1 MDCLMKKISML
12 MMAALA
18 VTTLS
23 CNKEL
28 TDTTDETPGFSGAPA
43 LTARFSEEDTKTAFV
58 GGTFMWKKNDN
69 MVVRSDNAN
78 GYTTYKYT
86 GDDTADEVTFVP
98 NTDDNIVYGQNSFAL
113 YPAKTSGSGASA
125 YPKEEDGS
133 LKPVLKDTYT
143 WFEGDVEAPMLARV
157 EAGEPLEFKHLGGCL
172 KVTYKN
178 VPPKATKIVVMA
190 PVVDADLLAAGKVSY
205 KICSTM
211 NRTYNW
217 TTEGGGFDPV
227 EVPYVKAYDHS
238 GTYKIAINIASAT
251 AAQRTSDDGITA
263 YIPLPVGPVVSGG
276 QNVYPQLK
284 VWLAFNDN
292 TEVPGSLRTAS
303 NVQIERAHI
312 KPMPA
317 IVMPK
322 YSVEVVAGSDGSN
335 ATTDGTGTAAK
346 FNQVRGLC
354 WRDNTNLL
362 LTESNGS
369 KVLRQFNKSTKAV
382 TSAVTLGGNAP
393 WQGCMKDGLFYFIDK
408 GNAQIRT
415 WNPST
420 NAVATV
426 TKSVGNSPMCV
437 RFHGDDAYVTSRD
450 DSKIYKFA
458 GGATGTKSVFF
469 DFSTLE
475 HGDDTNRP
483 IALVFDGDGNAIVTV
498 GSSKGTSATAFMIYV
513 IGQDGSVVTTIGK
526 AVKAANWGATYDG
539 APANATFSSNMNGIV
554 LGPDGAL
561 YMVDSYAIR
570 RITKGASGWSDATV
584 TTILGGGNSYLTSVG
599 ATCQI
604 TQTPQDLIFDP
615 ENSKVFYF
623 FDWRYTLRKVT
634 IE

>member
-1 MDCLMKKISML
+1 MT
-12 MMAALA
+12 A
-18 VTTLS
+18 VAVSTLS

-190 PVVDADLLAAGKVSY
+190 PVVDAGLIAEGKVSY
-205 KICSTM
+205 KICQTM

-292 TEVPGSLRTAS
+292 TEVPGSLRTAN

-322 YSVEVVAGSDGSN
+322 YTVETIITGLARTPHNLTRLSDDQFVVTAEQYHVYFLDVVNNTATQSAVNASSKYPPYPYGVCCIGNNLWIANKTGATGNCIYKYDMTTRLYSIATTGINQAMQIQEHDGNVYVLGRGDGSN
-335 ATTDGTGTAAK
+335 AGKIHVFTGNVPGAVDAEVFADFSGIASSGYAWPLSFAFDTDGSMVVAVSASAGTPSECFKLYRVASKGATPVAIFGSGTK
-346 FNQVRGLC
+346 ASNYAGLVDGSSSSATFSANMLQMQFDGEGNLYIGDTFAVRKLVRGATGLE
-354 WRDNTNLL
+354 DGTIMT
-362 LTESNGS
+362 LTESGS
-369 KVLRQFNKSTKAV
+369 VTNTDGLAMDSTCSHIYLSNKSTK
-382 TSAVTLGGNAP
+382 S
-393 WQGCMKDGLFYFIDK
+393 I
-408 GNAQIRT
+408 
-415 WNPST
+415 S
-420 NAVATV
+420 
-426 TKSVGNSPMCV
+426 
-437 RFHGDDAYVTSRD
+437 
-450 DSKIYKFA
+450 
-458 GGATGTKSVFF
+458 
-469 DFSTLE
+469 
-475 HGDDTNRP
+475 
-483 IALVFDGDGNAIVTV
+483 
-498 GSSKGTSATAFMIYV
+498 
-513 IGQDGSVVTTIGK
+513 
-526 AVKAANWGATYDG
+526 
-539 APANATFSSNMNGIV
+539 
-554 LGPDGAL
+554 
-561 YMVDSYAIR
+561 
-570 RITKGASGWSDATV
+570 
-584 TTILGGGNSYLTSVG
+584 
-599 ATCQI
+599 
-604 TQTPQDLIFDP
+604 
-615 ENSKVFYF
+615 
-623 FDWRYTLRKVT
+623 KVT

>member
-1 MDCLMKKISML
+1 MKKISML

-322 YSVEVVAGSDGSN
+322 YTVETIITGLARTPHNLTRLSDDQFVVTAEQYHVYFLDVVKNTATQSATNSSSKYPQYPYSVCCIGNNLWIANKTGATGNCIYKYDMTTQLYSIVTTGINQAMQIQEHDGNVYVLGRGDGSN
-335 ATTDGTGTAAK
+335 AGKIHVFTGNVPGAVDAEVFADFSGIASSGYAWPLSFAFDTDGSMVVAVSASAGTPSECFKLYRVASKGATPVAI
-346 FNQVRGLC
+346 F
-354 WRDNTNLL
+354 
-362 LTESNGS
+362 GS
-369 KVLRQFNKSTKAV
+369 GTKASNYAGLV
-382 TSAVTLGGNAP
+382 
-393 WQGCMKDGLFYFIDK
+393 DGL
-408 GNAQIRT
+408 
-415 WNPST
+415 
-420 NAVATV
+420 
-426 TKSVGNSPMCV
+426 
-437 RFHGDDAYVTSRD
+437 
-450 DSKIYKFA
+450 
-458 GGATGTKSVFF
+458 
-469 DFSTLE
+469 
-475 HGDDTNRP
+475 
-483 IALVFDGDGNAIVTV
+483 
-498 GSSKGTSATAFMIYV
+498 SSS
-513 IGQDGSVVTTIGK
+513 
-526 AVKAANWGATYDG
+526 
-539 APANATFSSNMNGIV
+539 ATFSSNM
-554 LGPDGAL
+554 LQMQFDGEGNL
-561 YMVDSYAIR
+561 YIGDTFAVR
-570 RITKGASGWSDATV
+570 KLVR
-584 TTILGGGNSYLTSVG
+584 G
-599 ATCQI
+599 ATGLEDGTI
-604 TQTPQDLIFDP
+604 M
-615 ENSKVFYF
+615 
-623 FDWRYTLRKVT
+623 TLTESGSVTNTDGLAMDSTCSHIYLSNKSTKSISKVT

>member
-1 MDCLMKKISML
+1 

-322 YSVEVVAGSDGSN
+322 YTVETIITGLARTPHNLTRLSDDKFVVTAENYHVYFLDVVKNTATQSATNSSSKYPQYPYSVCCIGNNLWIANKTGATGNCIYKYDMTTQLYSIVTTGINQAMQIQEHDGNVYVLGRGDGSN
-335 ATTDGTGTAAK
+335 AGKIHVFTGNVPGAVDAEVFADFSGIASSGHAWPLSFAFDTDGSMVVAVSASAGTPSECFKLYRVASKGATPVAI
-346 FNQVRGLC
+346 F
-354 WRDNTNLL
+354 
-362 LTESNGS
+362 GS
-369 KVLRQFNKSTKAV
+369 GTKASNYAGLV
-382 TSAVTLGGNAP
+382 
-393 WQGCMKDGLFYFIDK
+393 DGL
-408 GNAQIRT
+408 
-415 WNPST
+415 
-420 NAVATV
+420 
-426 TKSVGNSPMCV
+426 
-437 RFHGDDAYVTSRD
+437 
-450 DSKIYKFA
+450 
-458 GGATGTKSVFF
+458 
-469 DFSTLE
+469 
-475 HGDDTNRP
+475 
-483 IALVFDGDGNAIVTV
+483 
-498 GSSKGTSATAFMIYV
+498 SSS
-513 IGQDGSVVTTIGK
+513 
-526 AVKAANWGATYDG
+526 
-539 APANATFSSNMNGIV
+539 ATFSSNM
-554 LGPDGAL
+554 LQMQFDGEGNL
-561 YMVDSYAIR
+561 YIGDTFAVR
-570 RITKGASGWSDATV
+570 KLVR
-584 TTILGGGNSYLTSVG
+584 G
-599 ATCQI
+599 ATGLEDGTI
-604 TQTPQDLIFDP
+604 M
-615 ENSKVFYF
+615 
-623 FDWRYTLRKVT
+623 TLTESGSVTNTDGLAMDSTCSHIYLSNKSTKSISKVT

>member
-1 MDCLMKKISML
+1 MKKISML

-98 NTDDNIVYGQNSFAL
+98 KTDDNIVYGQNSFAL

-322 YSVEVVAGSDGSN
+322 YTVETIITGLARTPHNLTRLSDDQFVVTAENYHVYFLDVVKNTATQSATNSSSKYPQYPYSVCCIGNNLWIANKTGATGNCIYKYDMTTQLYSIVTTGINQAMQIQEHDGNVYVLGRGDGSN
-335 ATTDGTGTAAK
+335 AGKIHVFTGNVPGAVDAEVFADFSGIASSGYAWPLSFAFDTDGSMVVAVSASAGTPSECFKLYRVASKGATPVAI
-346 FNQVRGLC
+346 F
-354 WRDNTNLL
+354 
-362 LTESNGS
+362 GS
-369 KVLRQFNKSTKAV
+369 GTKASNYAGLV
-382 TSAVTLGGNAP
+382 
-393 WQGCMKDGLFYFIDK
+393 DGL
-408 GNAQIRT
+408 
-415 WNPST
+415 
-420 NAVATV
+420 
-426 TKSVGNSPMCV
+426 
-437 RFHGDDAYVTSRD
+437 
-450 DSKIYKFA
+450 
-458 GGATGTKSVFF
+458 
-469 DFSTLE
+469 
-475 HGDDTNRP
+475 
-483 IALVFDGDGNAIVTV
+483 
-498 GSSKGTSATAFMIYV
+498 SSS
-513 IGQDGSVVTTIGK
+513 
-526 AVKAANWGATYDG
+526 
-539 APANATFSSNMNGIV
+539 ATFSSNM
-554 LGPDGAL
+554 LQMQFDGEGNL
-561 YMVDSYAIR
+561 YIGDTFAVR
-570 RITKGASGWSDATV
+570 KLVR
-584 TTILGGGNSYLTSVG
+584 G
-599 ATCQI
+599 ATGLEDGTI
-604 TQTPQDLIFDP
+604 M
-615 ENSKVFYF
+615 
-623 FDWRYTLRKVT
+623 TLTESGSVTNTDGLAMDSTCSHIYLSNKSTKSISKVT

>member
-1 MDCLMKKISML
+1 MKKISML

-322 YSVEVVAGSDGSN
+322 YTVETIITGLARTPHNLTRLSDDQFVVTAEQYHVYFLDVVKNTATQSATNSSSKYPQYPYSVCCIGNNLWIANKTGATGNCIYKYDMTTQLYSIVTTGINQAMQIQEHDGNVYVLGRGDGSN
-335 ATTDGTGTAAK
+335 AGKIHVFTGNVPGAVDAEVFADFSGIASSGHAWPLSFAFDTDGSMVVAVSASAGTPSECFKLYRVASKGATPVAI
-346 FNQVRGLC
+346 F
-354 WRDNTNLL
+354 
-362 LTESNGS
+362 GS
-369 KVLRQFNKSTKAV
+369 GTKASNYAGLV
-382 TSAVTLGGNAP
+382 
-393 WQGCMKDGLFYFIDK
+393 DGL
-408 GNAQIRT
+408 
-415 WNPST
+415 
-420 NAVATV
+420 
-426 TKSVGNSPMCV
+426 
-437 RFHGDDAYVTSRD
+437 
-450 DSKIYKFA
+450 
-458 GGATGTKSVFF
+458 
-469 DFSTLE
+469 
-475 HGDDTNRP
+475 
-483 IALVFDGDGNAIVTV
+483 
-498 GSSKGTSATAFMIYV
+498 SSS
-513 IGQDGSVVTTIGK
+513 
-526 AVKAANWGATYDG
+526 
-539 APANATFSSNMNGIV
+539 ATFSSNM
-554 LGPDGAL
+554 LQMQFDGEGNL
-561 YMVDSYAIR
+561 YIGDTFAVR
-570 RITKGASGWSDATV
+570 KLVR
-584 TTILGGGNSYLTSVG
+584 G
-599 ATCQI
+599 ATGLEDGTI
-604 TQTPQDLIFDP
+604 M
-615 ENSKVFYF
+615 
-623 FDWRYTLRKVT
+623 TLTESGSVTNTDGLAMDSTCSHIYLSNKSTKSISKVT

>member
-322 YSVEVVAGSDGSN
+322 YTVETIITGLARTPHNLTRLSDDQFVVTAEQYHVYFLDVVKNTATQSATNSSSKYPQYPYSVCCIGNNLWIANKTGTSGNCIYKYDMTTQLYSIVTTGINQAMQIQEHDGNVYVLGRGDGSN
-335 ATTDGTGTAAK
+335 AGKIHVFTGNVPGAVDAEVFADFSGIASSGYAWPLSFAFDTDGSMVVAVSASAGTPSECFKLYRVASKGATPVAI
-346 FNQVRGLC
+346 F
-354 WRDNTNLL
+354 
-362 LTESNGS
+362 GS
-369 KVLRQFNKSTKAV
+369 GTKASNYAGLV
-382 TSAVTLGGNAP
+382 
-393 WQGCMKDGLFYFIDK
+393 DGL
-408 GNAQIRT
+408 
-415 WNPST
+415 
-420 NAVATV
+420 
-426 TKSVGNSPMCV
+426 
-437 RFHGDDAYVTSRD
+437 
-450 DSKIYKFA
+450 
-458 GGATGTKSVFF
+458 
-469 DFSTLE
+469 
-475 HGDDTNRP
+475 
-483 IALVFDGDGNAIVTV
+483 
-498 GSSKGTSATAFMIYV
+498 SSS
-513 IGQDGSVVTTIGK
+513 
-526 AVKAANWGATYDG
+526 
-539 APANATFSSNMNGIV
+539 ATFSSNM
-554 LGPDGAL
+554 LQMQFDGEGNL
-561 YMVDSYAIR
+561 YIGDTFAVR
-570 RITKGASGWSDATV
+570 KLVR
-584 TTILGGGNSYLTSVG
+584 G
-599 ATCQI
+599 ATGLEDGTI
-604 TQTPQDLIFDP
+604 M
-615 ENSKVFYF
+615 
-623 FDWRYTLRKVT
+623 TLTESGSVTNTDGLAMDSTCSHIYLSNKSTKSISKVT

>member
-1 MDCLMKKISML
+1 
-12 MMAALA
+12 MAALA

-292 TEVPGSLRTAS
+292 TEVPGSLRTAN

-322 YSVEVVAGSDGSN
+322 YTVETIITGLARTPHNLTRLSDDQFVVTAEQYHVYFLDVVNNTATQSAVNASSKYPPYPYGVCCIGNNLWIANKTGATGNCIYKYDMTTQLYSIATTGINQAMQIQEHDGNVYVLGRGDGSN
-335 ATTDGTGTAAK
+335 AGKIHVFTGNVPGAVDAEVFADFSGIASSGYVWPLSFAFDTDGSMVVAVSASAGTPSECFKLYRVASKGATPVAIFGSGTK
-346 FNQVRGLC
+346 ASNYAGLVDGSSSSATFSANMLQMQFDGKGNLYIGDTFAVRKLVRGATGLE
-354 WRDNTNLL
+354 DGTIMT
-362 LTESNGS
+362 LTESGS
-369 KVLRQFNKSTKAV
+369 VTNTDGLAMDSTCSHIYLSNKSTK
-382 TSAVTLGGNAP
+382 S
-393 WQGCMKDGLFYFIDK
+393 I
-408 GNAQIRT
+408 
-415 WNPST
+415 S
-420 NAVATV
+420 
-426 TKSVGNSPMCV
+426 
-437 RFHGDDAYVTSRD
+437 
-450 DSKIYKFA
+450 
-458 GGATGTKSVFF
+458 
-469 DFSTLE
+469 
-475 HGDDTNRP
+475 
-483 IALVFDGDGNAIVTV
+483 
-498 GSSKGTSATAFMIYV
+498 
-513 IGQDGSVVTTIGK
+513 
-526 AVKAANWGATYDG
+526 
-539 APANATFSSNMNGIV
+539 
-554 LGPDGAL
+554 
-561 YMVDSYAIR
+561 
-570 RITKGASGWSDATV
+570 
-584 TTILGGGNSYLTSVG
+584 
-599 ATCQI
+599 
-604 TQTPQDLIFDP
+604 
-615 ENSKVFYF
+615 
-623 FDWRYTLRKVT
+623 KVT

>member
-113 YPAKTSGSGASA
+113 YPAKTSGSGTSA

-157 EAGEPLEFKHLGGCL
+157 EAGEPLEFKQLCGML

-190 PVVDADLLAAGKVSY
+190 PVVDAGLIAEGKVSY
-205 KICSTM
+205 KICQTM

-292 TEVPGSLRTAS
+292 TEVPGSLRTAN

-322 YSVEVVAGSDGSN
+322 YTVETIITGLARTPHNLTRLSDDQFVVTAEQYHVYFLDVVNNTATQSAVNASSKYPPYPYGVCCIGNNLWIANKTGATGNCIYKYDMTTQLYSIATTGINQAMQIQEHDGNVYVLGRGDGSN
-335 ATTDGTGTAAK
+335 AGKIHVFTGNVPGAVDAEVFADFSGIASSGYVWPLSFAFDTDGSMVVAVSASAGTPSECFKLYRVASKGATPVAIFGSGTK
-346 FNQVRGLC
+346 ASNYAGLVDGSSSSATFSANMLQMQFDGKGNLYIGDTFAVRKLVRGATGLE
-354 WRDNTNLL
+354 DGTIMT
-362 LTESNGS
+362 LTESGS
-369 KVLRQFNKSTKAV
+369 VTNTDGLAMDSTCSHIYLSNKSTK
-382 TSAVTLGGNAP
+382 S
-393 WQGCMKDGLFYFIDK
+393 I
-408 GNAQIRT
+408 
-415 WNPST
+415 S
-420 NAVATV
+420 
-426 TKSVGNSPMCV
+426 
-437 RFHGDDAYVTSRD
+437 
-450 DSKIYKFA
+450 
-458 GGATGTKSVFF
+458 
-469 DFSTLE
+469 
-475 HGDDTNRP
+475 
-483 IALVFDGDGNAIVTV
+483 
-498 GSSKGTSATAFMIYV
+498 
-513 IGQDGSVVTTIGK
+513 
-526 AVKAANWGATYDG
+526 
-539 APANATFSSNMNGIV
+539 
-554 LGPDGAL
+554 
-561 YMVDSYAIR
+561 
-570 RITKGASGWSDATV
+570 
-584 TTILGGGNSYLTSVG
+584 
-599 ATCQI
+599 
-604 TQTPQDLIFDP
+604 
-615 ENSKVFYF
+615 
-623 FDWRYTLRKVT
+623 KVT

>member
-322 YSVEVVAGSDGSN
+322 YTVETIITGLARTPHNLTRLSDEQFVVTAEQYHVYFLDVVKNTATQSATNSSSKYPQYPYSVCCIGNNLWIANKTGTSGNCIYKYDMTTQLYSIVTTGINQAMQIQEHDGNVYVLGRGDGSN
-335 ATTDGTGTAAK
+335 AGKIHVFTGNVPGAVDAEVFADFSGIASSGHAWPLSFAFDTDGSMVVAVSASAGTPSECFKLYRVASKGATPVAI
-346 FNQVRGLC
+346 F
-354 WRDNTNLL
+354 
-362 LTESNGS
+362 GS
-369 KVLRQFNKSTKAV
+369 GTKASNYAGLV
-382 TSAVTLGGNAP
+382 
-393 WQGCMKDGLFYFIDK
+393 DGL
-408 GNAQIRT
+408 
-415 WNPST
+415 
-420 NAVATV
+420 
-426 TKSVGNSPMCV
+426 
-437 RFHGDDAYVTSRD
+437 
-450 DSKIYKFA
+450 
-458 GGATGTKSVFF
+458 
-469 DFSTLE
+469 
-475 HGDDTNRP
+475 
-483 IALVFDGDGNAIVTV
+483 
-498 GSSKGTSATAFMIYV
+498 SSS
-513 IGQDGSVVTTIGK
+513 
-526 AVKAANWGATYDG
+526 
-539 APANATFSSNMNGIV
+539 ATFSSNM
-554 LGPDGAL
+554 LQMQFDGEGNL
-561 YMVDSYAIR
+561 YIGDTFAVR
-570 RITKGASGWSDATV
+570 KLVR
-584 TTILGGGNSYLTSVG
+584 G
-599 ATCQI
+599 ATGLEDGTI
-604 TQTPQDLIFDP
+604 M
-615 ENSKVFYF
+615 
-623 FDWRYTLRKVT
+623 TLTESGSVTNTDGLAMDSTCSHIYLSNKSTKSISKVT

>member
-1 MDCLMKKISML
+1 MDYLMKKISML

-238 GTYKIAINIASAT
+238 GTYKISINIASAT

-322 YSVEVVAGSDGSN
+322 YTVETIITGLARTPHNLTRLSDDKFMVTAENYHVYFLDVVKNTATQSATNSSSKYPQYPYSVCCIGNNLWIANKTGATGNCIYKYDMTTQLYSIVTTGINQAMQIQEHDGNVYVLGRGDGSN
-335 ATTDGTGTAAK
+335 AGKIHVFTGNVPGAVDAEVFADFSGIASSGHAWPLSFAFDTDGSMVVAVSASAGTPSECFKLYRVASKGATPVAI
-346 FNQVRGLC
+346 F
-354 WRDNTNLL
+354 
-362 LTESNGS
+362 GS
-369 KVLRQFNKSTKAV
+369 GTKASNYAGLV
-382 TSAVTLGGNAP
+382 
-393 WQGCMKDGLFYFIDK
+393 DGL
-408 GNAQIRT
+408 
-415 WNPST
+415 
-420 NAVATV
+420 
-426 TKSVGNSPMCV
+426 
-437 RFHGDDAYVTSRD
+437 
-450 DSKIYKFA
+450 
-458 GGATGTKSVFF
+458 
-469 DFSTLE
+469 
-475 HGDDTNRP
+475 
-483 IALVFDGDGNAIVTV
+483 
-498 GSSKGTSATAFMIYV
+498 SSS
-513 IGQDGSVVTTIGK
+513 
-526 AVKAANWGATYDG
+526 
-539 APANATFSSNMNGIV
+539 ATFSSNM
-554 LGPDGAL
+554 LQMQFDGEGNL
-561 YMVDSYAIR
+561 YIGDTFAVR
-570 RITKGASGWSDATV
+570 KLVR
-584 TTILGGGNSYLTSVG
+584 G
-599 ATCQI
+599 ATGLEDGTI
-604 TQTPQDLIFDP
+604 M
-615 ENSKVFYF
+615 
-623 FDWRYTLRKVT
+623 TLTESGSVTNTDGLAMDSTCSHIYLSNKSTKSISKVT

>member
-322 YSVEVVAGSDGSN
+322 YTVETIITGLARTPHNLTRLSDDKFVVTAENYHVYFLDVVKNTATQSATNSSSKYPQYPYSVCCIGNNLWIANKTGTSGNCIYKYDMTTQLYSIVTTGINQAMQIQEHDGNVYVLGRGDGSN
-335 ATTDGTGTAAK
+335 AGKIHVFTGNVPGAVDAEVFADFSGIASSGHAWPLSFAFDTDGSMVVAVSASAGTPSECFKLYRVASKGATPVAI
-346 FNQVRGLC
+346 F
-354 WRDNTNLL
+354 
-362 LTESNGS
+362 GS
-369 KVLRQFNKSTKAV
+369 GTKASNYAGLV
-382 TSAVTLGGNAP
+382 
-393 WQGCMKDGLFYFIDK
+393 DGL
-408 GNAQIRT
+408 
-415 WNPST
+415 
-420 NAVATV
+420 
-426 TKSVGNSPMCV
+426 
-437 RFHGDDAYVTSRD
+437 
-450 DSKIYKFA
+450 
-458 GGATGTKSVFF
+458 
-469 DFSTLE
+469 
-475 HGDDTNRP
+475 
-483 IALVFDGDGNAIVTV
+483 
-498 GSSKGTSATAFMIYV
+498 SSS
-513 IGQDGSVVTTIGK
+513 
-526 AVKAANWGATYDG
+526 
-539 APANATFSSNMNGIV
+539 ATFSSNM
-554 LGPDGAL
+554 LQMQFDGEGNL
-561 YMVDSYAIR
+561 YIGDTFAVR
-570 RITKGASGWSDATV
+570 KLVR
-584 TTILGGGNSYLTSVG
+584 G
-599 ATCQI
+599 ATGLEDGTI
-604 TQTPQDLIFDP
+604 M
-615 ENSKVFYF
+615 
-623 FDWRYTLRKVT
+623 TLTESGSVTNTDGLAMDSTCSHIYLSNKSTKSISKVT

>member
-1 MDCLMKKISML
+1 ML

-113 YPAKTSGSGASA
+113 YPAKTSGSGTSA

-190 PVVDADLLAAGKVSY
+190 PVVDAGLIADGKVSY
-205 KICSTM
+205 KICQTM

-292 TEVPGSLRTAS
+292 TEVPGSLRTAN

-322 YSVEVVAGSDGSN
+322 YTVETIITGLARTPHNLTRLSDDQFVVTAEQYHVYFLDVVNNTATQSAVNASSKYPPYPYGVCCIGNNLWIANKTGATGNCIYKYDMTTQLYSIATTGINQAMQIQEHDGNVYVLGRGDGSN
-335 ATTDGTGTAAK
+335 AGKIHVFTGNVPGAVDAEVFADFSGIASSGYVWPLSFAFDTDGSMVVAVSASAGTPSECFKLYRVASKGATPVAIFGSGTK
-346 FNQVRGLC
+346 ASNYAGLVDGSSSSATFSANMLQMQFDGKGNLYIGDTFAVRKLVRGATGLE
-354 WRDNTNLL
+354 DGTIMT
-362 LTESNGS
+362 LTESGS
-369 KVLRQFNKSTKAV
+369 VTNTDGLAMDSTCSHIYLSNKSTK
-382 TSAVTLGGNAP
+382 S
-393 WQGCMKDGLFYFIDK
+393 I
-408 GNAQIRT
+408 
-415 WNPST
+415 S
-420 NAVATV
+420 
-426 TKSVGNSPMCV
+426 
-437 RFHGDDAYVTSRD
+437 
-450 DSKIYKFA
+450 
-458 GGATGTKSVFF
+458 
-469 DFSTLE
+469 
-475 HGDDTNRP
+475 
-483 IALVFDGDGNAIVTV
+483 
-498 GSSKGTSATAFMIYV
+498 
-513 IGQDGSVVTTIGK
+513 
-526 AVKAANWGATYDG
+526 
-539 APANATFSSNMNGIV
+539 
-554 LGPDGAL
+554 
-561 YMVDSYAIR
+561 
-570 RITKGASGWSDATV
+570 
-584 TTILGGGNSYLTSVG
+584 
-599 ATCQI
+599 
-604 TQTPQDLIFDP
+604 
-615 ENSKVFYF
+615 
-623 FDWRYTLRKVT
+623 KVT

>member
-322 YSVEVVAGSDGSN
+322 YTVETIITGLARTPHNITRLSDDQFVVTAEQYHVYFLDVVNNTATQSATNSSSKYPQYPYSVCCIGNNLWIANKTGATGNCIYKYDMTTQLYSIATTGINQAMQIQEHDGNVYVLGRGDGSN
-335 ATTDGTGTAAK
+335 AGKIHVFTGNVPGAVNAEVFADFSGIASSGQAWPLSFAFDTDGSMVVAVSASAGTPSECFKLYRVASKGATPVAI
-346 FNQVRGLC
+346 F
-354 WRDNTNLL
+354 
-362 LTESNGS
+362 GS
-369 KVLRQFNKSTKAV
+369 GTKASNYAGLV
-382 TSAVTLGGNAP
+382 
-393 WQGCMKDGLFYFIDK
+393 DGL
-408 GNAQIRT
+408 
-415 WNPST
+415 
-420 NAVATV
+420 
-426 TKSVGNSPMCV
+426 
-437 RFHGDDAYVTSRD
+437 
-450 DSKIYKFA
+450 
-458 GGATGTKSVFF
+458 
-469 DFSTLE
+469 
-475 HGDDTNRP
+475 
-483 IALVFDGDGNAIVTV
+483 
-498 GSSKGTSATAFMIYV
+498 SSS
-513 IGQDGSVVTTIGK
+513 
-526 AVKAANWGATYDG
+526 
-539 APANATFSSNMNGIV
+539 ATFSSNM
-554 LGPDGAL
+554 LQMQFDGEGNL
-561 YMVDSYAIR
+561 YIGDTFAVR
-570 RITKGASGWSDATV
+570 KLVR
-584 TTILGGGNSYLTSVG
+584 G
-599 ATCQI
+599 ATGLEDGTI
-604 TQTPQDLIFDP
+604 M
-615 ENSKVFYF
+615 
-623 FDWRYTLRKVT
+623 TLTESGFVTNTDGLAMDSTCSHIYLSNKSTKSISKVT

>member
-322 YSVEVVAGSDGSN
+322 YTVETIITGLARTPHNLTRLSDDKFVVTAEQYHVYFLDVVKNTATQSATNSSSKYPQYPYSVCCIGNNLWIANKTGTSGNCIYKYDMTTQLYSIVTTGINQAMQIQEHDGNVYVLGRGDGSN
-335 ATTDGTGTAAK
+335 AGKIHVFTGNVPGAVDAEVFADFSGIASSGHAWPLSFAFDTDGSMVVAVSASAGTPSECFKLYRVASKGATPVAI
-346 FNQVRGLC
+346 F
-354 WRDNTNLL
+354 
-362 LTESNGS
+362 GS
-369 KVLRQFNKSTKAV
+369 GTKASNYAGLV
-382 TSAVTLGGNAP
+382 
-393 WQGCMKDGLFYFIDK
+393 DGL
-408 GNAQIRT
+408 
-415 WNPST
+415 
-420 NAVATV
+420 
-426 TKSVGNSPMCV
+426 
-437 RFHGDDAYVTSRD
+437 
-450 DSKIYKFA
+450 
-458 GGATGTKSVFF
+458 
-469 DFSTLE
+469 
-475 HGDDTNRP
+475 
-483 IALVFDGDGNAIVTV
+483 
-498 GSSKGTSATAFMIYV
+498 SSS
-513 IGQDGSVVTTIGK
+513 
-526 AVKAANWGATYDG
+526 
-539 APANATFSSNMNGIV
+539 ATFSSNM
-554 LGPDGAL
+554 LQMQFDGEGNL
-561 YMVDSYAIR
+561 YIGDTFAVR
-570 RITKGASGWSDATV
+570 KLVR
-584 TTILGGGNSYLTSVG
+584 G
-599 ATCQI
+599 ATGLEDGTI
-604 TQTPQDLIFDP
+604 M
-615 ENSKVFYF
+615 
-623 FDWRYTLRKVT
+623 TLTESGSVTNTDGLAMDSTCSHIYLSNKSTKSISKVT

>member
-238 GTYKIAINIASAT
+238 GTYKISINIASAT

-322 YSVEVVAGSDGSN
+322 YTVETIITGLARTPHNLTRLSDDKFVVTAENYHVYFLDVVKNTATQSATNSSSKYPQYPYSVCCIGNNLWIANKTGATGNCIYKYDMTTQLYSIVTTGINQAMQIQEHDGNVYVLGRGDGSN
-335 ATTDGTGTAAK
+335 AGKIHVFTGNVPGAVDAEVFADFSGIASSGHAWPLSFAFDTDGSMVVAVSASAGTPSECFKLYRVASKGATPVAI
-346 FNQVRGLC
+346 F
-354 WRDNTNLL
+354 
-362 LTESNGS
+362 GS
-369 KVLRQFNKSTKAV
+369 GTKASNYAGLV
-382 TSAVTLGGNAP
+382 
-393 WQGCMKDGLFYFIDK
+393 DGL
-408 GNAQIRT
+408 
-415 WNPST
+415 
-420 NAVATV
+420 
-426 TKSVGNSPMCV
+426 
-437 RFHGDDAYVTSRD
+437 
-450 DSKIYKFA
+450 
-458 GGATGTKSVFF
+458 
-469 DFSTLE
+469 
-475 HGDDTNRP
+475 
-483 IALVFDGDGNAIVTV
+483 
-498 GSSKGTSATAFMIYV
+498 SSS
-513 IGQDGSVVTTIGK
+513 
-526 AVKAANWGATYDG
+526 
-539 APANATFSSNMNGIV
+539 ATFSSNM
-554 LGPDGAL
+554 LQMQFDGEGNL
-561 YMVDSYAIR
+561 YIGDTFAVR
-570 RITKGASGWSDATV
+570 KLVR
-584 TTILGGGNSYLTSVG
+584 G
-599 ATCQI
+599 ATGLEDGTI
-604 TQTPQDLIFDP
+604 M
-615 ENSKVFYF
+615 
-623 FDWRYTLRKVT
+623 TLTESGSVTNTDGLAMDSTCSHIYLSNKSTKSISKVT

>member
-1 MDCLMKKISML
+1 MDYLMKKISML

-98 NTDDNIVYGQNSFAL
+98 NTDDNDDNIVYGQNSFAL

-125 YPKEEDGS
+125 YPKEEEGS

-322 YSVEVVAGSDGSN
+322 YTVETIITGLARTPHNLTRLSDDQFVVTAEQYHVYFLDVVKNTATQSATNSSSKYPQYPYSVCCIGNNLWIANKTGTSGNCIYKYDMTTQLYSIVTTGINQAMQIQEHDGNVYVLGRGDGSN
-335 ATTDGTGTAAK
+335 AGKIHVFTGNVPGAVDAEVFADFSGIASSGYAWPLSFAFDTDGSMVVAVSASAGTPSECFKLYRVASKGATPVAI
-346 FNQVRGLC
+346 F
-354 WRDNTNLL
+354 
-362 LTESNGS
+362 GS
-369 KVLRQFNKSTKAV
+369 GTKASNYAGLV
-382 TSAVTLGGNAP
+382 
-393 WQGCMKDGLFYFIDK
+393 DGL
-408 GNAQIRT
+408 
-415 WNPST
+415 
-420 NAVATV
+420 
-426 TKSVGNSPMCV
+426 
-437 RFHGDDAYVTSRD
+437 
-450 DSKIYKFA
+450 
-458 GGATGTKSVFF
+458 
-469 DFSTLE
+469 
-475 HGDDTNRP
+475 
-483 IALVFDGDGNAIVTV
+483 
-498 GSSKGTSATAFMIYV
+498 SSS
-513 IGQDGSVVTTIGK
+513 
-526 AVKAANWGATYDG
+526 
-539 APANATFSSNMNGIV
+539 ATFSSNM
-554 LGPDGAL
+554 LQMQFDGEGNL
-561 YMVDSYAIR
+561 YIGDTFAVR
-570 RITKGASGWSDATV
+570 KLVR
-584 TTILGGGNSYLTSVG
+584 G
-599 ATCQI
+599 ATGLEDGTI
-604 TQTPQDLIFDP
+604 M
-615 ENSKVFYF
+615 
-623 FDWRYTLRKVT
+623 TLTESGSVTNTDGLAMDSTCSHIYLSNKSTKSISKVT

>member
-292 TEVPGSLRTAS
+292 TEVPGSLRTAN

-322 YSVEVVAGSDGSN
+322 YTVETIITGLARTPHNLTRLSDDQFVVTAEQYHVYFLDVVKNTATQSAVNASSKYPPYPYGVCCIGNNLWIANKTGATGNCIYKYDMTTQLYSIVTTGINQAMQIQEHNGNVYVLGRGDGSN
-335 ATTDGTGTAAK
+335 AGKIHVFTGNVPGAVDAEVFADFSGIASSGYAWPLSFAFDTDGSMVVAVSASAGTPSECFKLYRVASKGATPVAI
-346 FNQVRGLC
+346 F
-354 WRDNTNLL
+354 
-362 LTESNGS
+362 GS
-369 KVLRQFNKSTKAV
+369 GTKASNYAGLV
-382 TSAVTLGGNAP
+382 
-393 WQGCMKDGLFYFIDK
+393 DGL
-408 GNAQIRT
+408 
-415 WNPST
+415 
-420 NAVATV
+420 
-426 TKSVGNSPMCV
+426 
-437 RFHGDDAYVTSRD
+437 
-450 DSKIYKFA
+450 
-458 GGATGTKSVFF
+458 
-469 DFSTLE
+469 
-475 HGDDTNRP
+475 
-483 IALVFDGDGNAIVTV
+483 
-498 GSSKGTSATAFMIYV
+498 SSS
-513 IGQDGSVVTTIGK
+513 
-526 AVKAANWGATYDG
+526 
-539 APANATFSSNMNGIV
+539 ATFSSNM
-554 LGPDGAL
+554 LQMQFDGEGNL
-561 YMVDSYAIR
+561 YIGDTFAVR
-570 RITKGASGWSDATV
+570 KLVR
-584 TTILGGGNSYLTSVG
+584 G
-599 ATCQI
+599 ATGLEDGTI
-604 TQTPQDLIFDP
+604 M
-615 ENSKVFYF
+615 
-623 FDWRYTLRKVT
+623 TLTESGSVTNTDGLAMDSTCSHIYLSNKSTKSISKVT

>member
-1 MDCLMKKISML
+1 ML

-125 YPKEEDGS
+125 YPKEEGGS

-322 YSVEVVAGSDGSN
+322 YTVETIITGLGRTPHNLTRLSDDQFVVTAEQYHVYFLDVVKNTATQSAVNASSKYPPYPYGVCCIGNNLWIANKTGATGNCIYKYDMTTQLYSIVTTGINQAMQIQEHNGNVYVLGRGDGSN
-335 ATTDGTGTAAK
+335 AGKIHVFTGNVPGAVDAEVFADFSGIASSGYAWPLSFAFDTDGSMVVAVSASAGTPSECFKLYRVASKGATPVAI
-346 FNQVRGLC
+346 F
-354 WRDNTNLL
+354 
-362 LTESNGS
+362 GS
-369 KVLRQFNKSTKAV
+369 GTKASNYAGLV
-382 TSAVTLGGNAP
+382 
-393 WQGCMKDGLFYFIDK
+393 DGL
-408 GNAQIRT
+408 
-415 WNPST
+415 
-420 NAVATV
+420 
-426 TKSVGNSPMCV
+426 
-437 RFHGDDAYVTSRD
+437 
-450 DSKIYKFA
+450 
-458 GGATGTKSVFF
+458 
-469 DFSTLE
+469 
-475 HGDDTNRP
+475 
-483 IALVFDGDGNAIVTV
+483 
-498 GSSKGTSATAFMIYV
+498 SSS
-513 IGQDGSVVTTIGK
+513 
-526 AVKAANWGATYDG
+526 
-539 APANATFSSNMNGIV
+539 ATFSSNM
-554 LGPDGAL
+554 LQMQFDGEGNL
-561 YMVDSYAIR
+561 YIGDTFAVR
-570 RITKGASGWSDATV
+570 KLVR
-584 TTILGGGNSYLTSVG
+584 G
-599 ATCQI
+599 ATGLEDGTI
-604 TQTPQDLIFDP
+604 M
-615 ENSKVFYF
+615 
-623 FDWRYTLRKVT
+623 TLTESGSVTNTDGLAMDSTCSHIYLSNKSTKSISKVT

>member
-322 YSVEVVAGSDGSN
+322 YTVETIITGLARTPHNLTRLSDDKFVVTAEQYHVYFLDVVKNTATQSATNSSSKYPQYPYSVCCIGNNLWIANKTGTSGNCIYKYDMTTQLYSIVTTGINQAMQIQEHDGNVYVLGRGDGSN
-335 ATTDGTGTAAK
+335 AGKIHVFTGNVPGAVDAEVFADFSGIASSGYAWPLSFAFDTDGSMVVAVSASAGTPSECFKLYRVASKGATPVAI
-346 FNQVRGLC
+346 F
-354 WRDNTNLL
+354 
-362 LTESNGS
+362 GS
-369 KVLRQFNKSTKAV
+369 GTKASNYAGLV
-382 TSAVTLGGNAP
+382 
-393 WQGCMKDGLFYFIDK
+393 DGL
-408 GNAQIRT
+408 
-415 WNPST
+415 
-420 NAVATV
+420 
-426 TKSVGNSPMCV
+426 
-437 RFHGDDAYVTSRD
+437 
-450 DSKIYKFA
+450 
-458 GGATGTKSVFF
+458 
-469 DFSTLE
+469 
-475 HGDDTNRP
+475 
-483 IALVFDGDGNAIVTV
+483 
-498 GSSKGTSATAFMIYV
+498 SSS
-513 IGQDGSVVTTIGK
+513 
-526 AVKAANWGATYDG
+526 
-539 APANATFSSNMNGIV
+539 ATFSSNM
-554 LGPDGAL
+554 LQMQFDGEGNL
-561 YMVDSYAIR
+561 YIGDTFAVR
-570 RITKGASGWSDATV
+570 KLVR
-584 TTILGGGNSYLTSVG
+584 G
-599 ATCQI
+599 ATGLEDGTI
-604 TQTPQDLIFDP
+604 M
-615 ENSKVFYF
+615 
-623 FDWRYTLRKVT
+623 TLTESGSVTNTDGLAMDSTCSHIYLSNKSTKSISKVT

>member
-113 YPAKTSGSGASA
+113 YPAKISGSGASA

-322 YSVEVVAGSDGSN
+322 YTVETIITGLGRTPHNLTRLSDDKFVVTAENYHVYFLDVVKNTATQSATNSSSKYPQYPYSVCCIGNNLWIANKTGATGNCIYKYDMTTQLYSIVTTGINQAMQIQEHDGNVYVLGRGDGSN
-335 ATTDGTGTAAK
+335 AGKIHVFTGNVPGAVDAEVFADFSGIASSGHAWPLSFAFDTDGSMVVAVSASAGTPSECFKLYRVASKGATPVAI
-346 FNQVRGLC
+346 F
-354 WRDNTNLL
+354 
-362 LTESNGS
+362 GS
-369 KVLRQFNKSTKAV
+369 GTKASNYAGLV
-382 TSAVTLGGNAP
+382 
-393 WQGCMKDGLFYFIDK
+393 DGL
-408 GNAQIRT
+408 
-415 WNPST
+415 
-420 NAVATV
+420 
-426 TKSVGNSPMCV
+426 
-437 RFHGDDAYVTSRD
+437 
-450 DSKIYKFA
+450 
-458 GGATGTKSVFF
+458 
-469 DFSTLE
+469 
-475 HGDDTNRP
+475 
-483 IALVFDGDGNAIVTV
+483 
-498 GSSKGTSATAFMIYV
+498 SSS
-513 IGQDGSVVTTIGK
+513 
-526 AVKAANWGATYDG
+526 
-539 APANATFSSNMNGIV
+539 ATFSSNM
-554 LGPDGAL
+554 LQMQFDGEGNL
-561 YMVDSYAIR
+561 YIGDTFAVR
-570 RITKGASGWSDATV
+570 KLVR
-584 TTILGGGNSYLTSVG
+584 G
-599 ATCQI
+599 ATGLEDGTI
-604 TQTPQDLIFDP
+604 M
-615 ENSKVFYF
+615 
-623 FDWRYTLRKVT
+623 TLTESGSVTNTDGLAMDSTCSHIYLSNKSTKSISKVT

>member
-1 MDCLMKKISML
+1 MDYLMKKISML

-98 NTDDNIVYGQNSFAL
+98 NTDDNDDNIVYGQNSFAL

-322 YSVEVVAGSDGSN
+322 YTVETIITGLARTPHNLTRLSDDQFVVTAEQYHVYFLDVVKNTATQSATNSSSKYPQYPYSVCCIGNNLWIANKTGTSGNCIYKYDMTTQLYSIVTTGINQAMQIQEHDGNVYVLGRGDGSN
-335 ATTDGTGTAAK
+335 AGKIHVFTGNVPGAVDAEVFADFSGIASSGYAWPLSFAFDTDGSMVVAVSASAGTPSECFKLYRVASKGATPVAI
-346 FNQVRGLC
+346 F
-354 WRDNTNLL
+354 
-362 LTESNGS
+362 GS
-369 KVLRQFNKSTKAV
+369 GTKASNYAGLV
-382 TSAVTLGGNAP
+382 
-393 WQGCMKDGLFYFIDK
+393 DGL
-408 GNAQIRT
+408 
-415 WNPST
+415 
-420 NAVATV
+420 
-426 TKSVGNSPMCV
+426 
-437 RFHGDDAYVTSRD
+437 
-450 DSKIYKFA
+450 
-458 GGATGTKSVFF
+458 
-469 DFSTLE
+469 
-475 HGDDTNRP
+475 
-483 IALVFDGDGNAIVTV
+483 
-498 GSSKGTSATAFMIYV
+498 SSS
-513 IGQDGSVVTTIGK
+513 
-526 AVKAANWGATYDG
+526 
-539 APANATFSSNMNGIV
+539 ATFSSNM
-554 LGPDGAL
+554 LQMQFDGEGNL
-561 YMVDSYAIR
+561 YIGDTFAVR
-570 RITKGASGWSDATV
+570 KLVR
-584 TTILGGGNSYLTSVG
+584 G
-599 ATCQI
+599 ATGLEDGTI
-604 TQTPQDLIFDP
+604 M
-615 ENSKVFYF
+615 
-623 FDWRYTLRKVT
+623 TLTESGSVTNTDGLAMDSTCSHIYLSNKSTKSISKVT

>member
-211 NRTYNW
+211 NRTYYW

-322 YSVEVVAGSDGSN
+322 YTVETIITGLGRTPHNLTRLSDDKFVVTAEQYHVYFLDVVKNTATQSATNSSSKYPQYPYSVCCIGNNLWIANKTGTSGNCIYKYDMTTQLYSIVTTGINQAMQIQEHNGNVYVLGRGDGSN
-335 ATTDGTGTAAK
+335 AGKIHVFTGNVPGAVDAEVFADFSGIASSGYAWPLSFAFDTDGSMVVAVSASAGTPSECFKLYRVASKGATPVAI
-346 FNQVRGLC
+346 F
-354 WRDNTNLL
+354 
-362 LTESNGS
+362 GS
-369 KVLRQFNKSTKAV
+369 GTKASNYAGLV
-382 TSAVTLGGNAP
+382 
-393 WQGCMKDGLFYFIDK
+393 DGL
-408 GNAQIRT
+408 
-415 WNPST
+415 
-420 NAVATV
+420 
-426 TKSVGNSPMCV
+426 
-437 RFHGDDAYVTSRD
+437 
-450 DSKIYKFA
+450 
-458 GGATGTKSVFF
+458 
-469 DFSTLE
+469 
-475 HGDDTNRP
+475 
-483 IALVFDGDGNAIVTV
+483 
-498 GSSKGTSATAFMIYV
+498 SSS
-513 IGQDGSVVTTIGK
+513 
-526 AVKAANWGATYDG
+526 
-539 APANATFSSNMNGIV
+539 ATFSSNM
-554 LGPDGAL
+554 LQMQFDGEGNL
-561 YMVDSYAIR
+561 YIGDTFAVR
-570 RITKGASGWSDATV
+570 KLVR
-584 TTILGGGNSYLTSVG
+584 G
-599 ATCQI
+599 ATGLEDGTI
-604 TQTPQDLIFDP
+604 M
-615 ENSKVFYF
+615 
-623 FDWRYTLRKVT
+623 TLTESGSVTNTDGLAMDSTCSHIYLSNKSTKSISKVT

>member
-143 WFEGDVEAPMLARV
+143 WFDGDVEAPMLARV

-322 YSVEVVAGSDGSN
+322 YTVETIITGLGRTPHNLTRLSDDKFVVTAEQYHVYFLDVVKNTATQSATNSSSKYPQYPYSVCCIGNNLWIANKTGTSGNCIYKYDMTTQLYSIVTTGINQAMQIQEHDGNVYVLGRGDGSN
-335 ATTDGTGTAAK
+335 AGKIHVFTGNVPGAVDAEVFADFSGIASSGYAWPLSFAFDTDGSMVVAVSASAGTPSECFKLYRVASKGATPVAI
-346 FNQVRGLC
+346 F
-354 WRDNTNLL
+354 
-362 LTESNGS
+362 GS
-369 KVLRQFNKSTKAV
+369 GTKASNYAGLV
-382 TSAVTLGGNAP
+382 
-393 WQGCMKDGLFYFIDK
+393 DGL
-408 GNAQIRT
+408 
-415 WNPST
+415 
-420 NAVATV
+420 
-426 TKSVGNSPMCV
+426 
-437 RFHGDDAYVTSRD
+437 
-450 DSKIYKFA
+450 
-458 GGATGTKSVFF
+458 
-469 DFSTLE
+469 
-475 HGDDTNRP
+475 
-483 IALVFDGDGNAIVTV
+483 
-498 GSSKGTSATAFMIYV
+498 SSS
-513 IGQDGSVVTTIGK
+513 
-526 AVKAANWGATYDG
+526 
-539 APANATFSSNMNGIV
+539 ATFSSNM
-554 LGPDGAL
+554 LQMQFDGEGNL
-561 YMVDSYAIR
+561 YIGDTFAVR
-570 RITKGASGWSDATV
+570 KLVR
-584 TTILGGGNSYLTSVG
+584 G
-599 ATCQI
+599 ATGLEDGTI
-604 TQTPQDLIFDP
+604 M
-615 ENSKVFYF
+615 
-623 FDWRYTLRKVT
+623 TLTESGSVTNTDGLAMDSTCSHIYLSNKSTKSISKVT

>member
-276 QNVYPQLK
+276 QNVYPQLN

-322 YSVEVVAGSDGSN
+322 YTVETIITGLARTPHNLTRLSDDQFVVTAEQYHVYFLDVVKNTATQSATNSSSKYPQYPYSVCCIGNNLWIANKTGTSGNCIYKYDMTTQLYSIVTTGINQAMQIQEHDGNVYVLGRGDGSN
-335 ATTDGTGTAAK
+335 AGKIHVFTGNVPGAVDAEVFADFSGIASSGYAWPLSFAFDTDGSMVVAVSASAGTPSECFKLYRVASKGATPVAI
-346 FNQVRGLC
+346 F
-354 WRDNTNLL
+354 
-362 LTESNGS
+362 GS
-369 KVLRQFNKSTKAV
+369 GTKASNYAGLV
-382 TSAVTLGGNAP
+382 
-393 WQGCMKDGLFYFIDK
+393 DGL
-408 GNAQIRT
+408 
-415 WNPST
+415 
-420 NAVATV
+420 
-426 TKSVGNSPMCV
+426 
-437 RFHGDDAYVTSRD
+437 
-450 DSKIYKFA
+450 
-458 GGATGTKSVFF
+458 
-469 DFSTLE
+469 
-475 HGDDTNRP
+475 
-483 IALVFDGDGNAIVTV
+483 
-498 GSSKGTSATAFMIYV
+498 SSS
-513 IGQDGSVVTTIGK
+513 
-526 AVKAANWGATYDG
+526 
-539 APANATFSSNMNGIV
+539 ATFSSNM
-554 LGPDGAL
+554 LQMQFDGEGNL
-561 YMVDSYAIR
+561 YIGDTFAVR
-570 RITKGASGWSDATV
+570 KLVR
-584 TTILGGGNSYLTSVG
+584 G
-599 ATCQI
+599 ATGLEDGTI
-604 TQTPQDLIFDP
+604 M
-615 ENSKVFYF
+615 
-623 FDWRYTLRKVT
+623 TLTESGSVTNTDGLAMDSTCSHIYLSNKSTKSISKVT

>member
-1 MDCLMKKISML
+1 ML

-43 LTARFSEEDTKTAFV
+43 LTARFSEEETKTAFV

-98 NTDDNIVYGQNSFAL
+98 KTDDNIVYGQNSFAL

-322 YSVEVVAGSDGSN
+322 YTVETIITGLARTPHNLTRLSDDQFVVTAEQYHVYFLDVVKNTATQSATNSSSKYPQYPYSVCCIGNNLWIANKTGATGNCIYKYDMTTQLYSIVTTGINQAMQIQEHDGNVYVLGRGDGSN
-335 ATTDGTGTAAK
+335 AGKIHVFTGNVPGAVNAEVFADFSGIASSGYAWPLSFAFDTDGSMVVAVSASAGTPSECFKLYRVASKGATPVAI
-346 FNQVRGLC
+346 F
-354 WRDNTNLL
+354 
-362 LTESNGS
+362 GS
-369 KVLRQFNKSTKAV
+369 GTKASNYAGLV
-382 TSAVTLGGNAP
+382 
-393 WQGCMKDGLFYFIDK
+393 DGL
-408 GNAQIRT
+408 
-415 WNPST
+415 
-420 NAVATV
+420 
-426 TKSVGNSPMCV
+426 
-437 RFHGDDAYVTSRD
+437 
-450 DSKIYKFA
+450 
-458 GGATGTKSVFF
+458 
-469 DFSTLE
+469 
-475 HGDDTNRP
+475 
-483 IALVFDGDGNAIVTV
+483 
-498 GSSKGTSATAFMIYV
+498 SSS
-513 IGQDGSVVTTIGK
+513 
-526 AVKAANWGATYDG
+526 
-539 APANATFSSNMNGIV
+539 ATFSSNM
-554 LGPDGAL
+554 LQMQFDGEGNL
-561 YMVDSYAIR
+561 YIGDTFAVR
-570 RITKGASGWSDATV
+570 KLVR
-584 TTILGGGNSYLTSVG
+584 G
-599 ATCQI
+599 ATGLEDGTI
-604 TQTPQDLIFDP
+604 M
-615 ENSKVFYF
+615 
-623 FDWRYTLRKVT
+623 TLTESGSVTNTDGLAMDSTCSHIYLSNKSTKSISKVT

>member
-1 MDCLMKKISML
+1 MKKISML

-43 LTARFSEEDTKTAFV
+43 LTARFSEDDTKTAFV

-86 GDDTADEVTFVP
+86 GDDTAGEVTFVP

-322 YSVEVVAGSDGSN
+322 YTVETIITGLARTPHNLTRLSDDQFVVTAEQYHVYFLDVVKNTATQSATNSSSKYPQYPYSVCCIGNNLWIANKTGAKGNCIYKYDMTTQLYSIVTTGINQAMQIQEHDGNVYVLGRGDSSSAGKIHVFTGNVPGAVDAEVFADFSGIASSGHAWPLSFAFDTDGSMVVAVSASAGTPSECFKLYRVASKGATPVAIFGSG
-335 ATTDGTGTAAK
+335 
-346 FNQVRGLC
+346 
-354 WRDNTNLL
+354 
-362 LTESNGS
+362 
-369 KVLRQFNKSTKAV
+369 TKASNYAGLV
-382 TSAVTLGGNAP
+382 
-393 WQGCMKDGLFYFIDK
+393 DGL
-408 GNAQIRT
+408 
-415 WNPST
+415 
-420 NAVATV
+420 
-426 TKSVGNSPMCV
+426 
-437 RFHGDDAYVTSRD
+437 
-450 DSKIYKFA
+450 
-458 GGATGTKSVFF
+458 
-469 DFSTLE
+469 
-475 HGDDTNRP
+475 
-483 IALVFDGDGNAIVTV
+483 
-498 GSSKGTSATAFMIYV
+498 SSS
-513 IGQDGSVVTTIGK
+513 
-526 AVKAANWGATYDG
+526 
-539 APANATFSSNMNGIV
+539 ATFSSNM
-554 LGPDGAL
+554 LQMQFDGEGNL
-561 YMVDSYAIR
+561 YIGDTFAVR
-570 RITKGASGWSDATV
+570 KLVR
-584 TTILGGGNSYLTSVG
+584 G
-599 ATCQI
+599 ATGLEDGTI
-604 TQTPQDLIFDP
+604 M
-615 ENSKVFYF
+615 
-623 FDWRYTLRKVT
+623 TLTESGSVTNTDGLAMDSTCSHIYLSNKSTKSISKVT

>member
-1 MDCLMKKISML
+1 

-322 YSVEVVAGSDGSN
+322 YTVETIITGLARTPHNLTRLSDDQFVVTAEQYHVYFLDVVKNTATQSATNSSSKYPQYPYSVCCIGNNLWIANKTGTSGNCIYKYDMTTQLYSIVTTGINQAMQIQEHDGNVYVLGRGDGSN
-335 ATTDGTGTAAK
+335 AGKIHVFTGNVPGAVDAEVFADFSGIASSGHAWPLSFAFDTDGSMVVAVSASAGTPSECFKLYRVASKGATPVAI
-346 FNQVRGLC
+346 F
-354 WRDNTNLL
+354 
-362 LTESNGS
+362 GS
-369 KVLRQFNKSTKAV
+369 GTKASNYAGLV
-382 TSAVTLGGNAP
+382 
-393 WQGCMKDGLFYFIDK
+393 DGL
-408 GNAQIRT
+408 
-415 WNPST
+415 
-420 NAVATV
+420 
-426 TKSVGNSPMCV
+426 
-437 RFHGDDAYVTSRD
+437 
-450 DSKIYKFA
+450 
-458 GGATGTKSVFF
+458 
-469 DFSTLE
+469 
-475 HGDDTNRP
+475 
-483 IALVFDGDGNAIVTV
+483 
-498 GSSKGTSATAFMIYV
+498 SSS
-513 IGQDGSVVTTIGK
+513 
-526 AVKAANWGATYDG
+526 
-539 APANATFSSNMNGIV
+539 ATFSSNM
-554 LGPDGAL
+554 LQMQFDGEGNL
-561 YMVDSYAIR
+561 YIGDTFAVR
-570 RITKGASGWSDATV
+570 KLVR
-584 TTILGGGNSYLTSVG
+584 G
-599 ATCQI
+599 ATGLEDGTI
-604 TQTPQDLIFDP
+604 M
-615 ENSKVFYF
+615 
-623 FDWRYTLRKVT
+623 TLTESGSVTNTDGLAMDSTCSHIYLSNKSTKSISKVT

>member
-1 MDCLMKKISML
+1 

-292 TEVPGSLRTAS
+292 TEVPGSLRTAN

-322 YSVEVVAGSDGSN
+322 YTVETIITGLARTPHNLTRLSDDQFVVTAEQYHVYFLDVVNNTATQSAVNASSKYPPYPYGVCCIGNNLWIANKTGATGNCIYKYDMTTQLYSIATTGINQAMQIQEHDGNVYVLGRGDGSN
-335 ATTDGTGTAAK
+335 AGKIHVFTGNVPGAVDAEVFADFSGIASSGYVWPLSFAFDTDGSMVVAVSASAGTPSECFKLYRVASKGATPVAIFGSGTK
-346 FNQVRGLC
+346 ASNYAGLVDGSSSSATFSANMLQMQFDGKGNLYIGDTFAVRKLVRGATGLE
-354 WRDNTNLL
+354 DGTIMT
-362 LTESNGS
+362 LTESGS
-369 KVLRQFNKSTKAV
+369 VTNTDGLAMDSTCSHIYLSNKSTK
-382 TSAVTLGGNAP
+382 S
-393 WQGCMKDGLFYFIDK
+393 I
-408 GNAQIRT
+408 
-415 WNPST
+415 S
-420 NAVATV
+420 
-426 TKSVGNSPMCV
+426 
-437 RFHGDDAYVTSRD
+437 
-450 DSKIYKFA
+450 
-458 GGATGTKSVFF
+458 
-469 DFSTLE
+469 
-475 HGDDTNRP
+475 
-483 IALVFDGDGNAIVTV
+483 
-498 GSSKGTSATAFMIYV
+498 
-513 IGQDGSVVTTIGK
+513 
-526 AVKAANWGATYDG
+526 
-539 APANATFSSNMNGIV
+539 
-554 LGPDGAL
+554 
-561 YMVDSYAIR
+561 
-570 RITKGASGWSDATV
+570 
-584 TTILGGGNSYLTSVG
+584 
-599 ATCQI
+599 
-604 TQTPQDLIFDP
+604 
-615 ENSKVFYF
+615 
-623 FDWRYTLRKVT
+623 KVT

>member
-143 WFEGDVEAPMLARV
+143 WFDGDVEAPMLARV

-322 YSVEVVAGSDGSN
+322 YTVETIITGLARTPHNLTRLSDDQFVVTAENYHVYFLDVVKNTATQSATNSSSKYPQYPYSVCCIGNNLWIANKTGATGNCIYKYDMTTQLYSIVTTGINQAMQIQEHDGNVYVLGRGDGSN
-335 ATTDGTGTAAK
+335 AGKIHVFTGNVPGAVDAEVFADFSGIASSGHAWPLSFAFDTDGSMVVAVSASAGTPSECFKLYRVASKGATPVAI
-346 FNQVRGLC
+346 F
-354 WRDNTNLL
+354 
-362 LTESNGS
+362 GS
-369 KVLRQFNKSTKAV
+369 GTKASNYAGLV
-382 TSAVTLGGNAP
+382 
-393 WQGCMKDGLFYFIDK
+393 DGL
-408 GNAQIRT
+408 
-415 WNPST
+415 
-420 NAVATV
+420 
-426 TKSVGNSPMCV
+426 
-437 RFHGDDAYVTSRD
+437 
-450 DSKIYKFA
+450 
-458 GGATGTKSVFF
+458 
-469 DFSTLE
+469 
-475 HGDDTNRP
+475 
-483 IALVFDGDGNAIVTV
+483 
-498 GSSKGTSATAFMIYV
+498 SSS
-513 IGQDGSVVTTIGK
+513 
-526 AVKAANWGATYDG
+526 
-539 APANATFSSNMNGIV
+539 ATFSSNM
-554 LGPDGAL
+554 LQMQFDGEGNL
-561 YMVDSYAIR
+561 YIGDTFAVR
-570 RITKGASGWSDATV
+570 KLVR
-584 TTILGGGNSYLTSVG
+584 G
-599 ATCQI
+599 ATGLEDGTI
-604 TQTPQDLIFDP
+604 M
-615 ENSKVFYF
+615 
-623 FDWRYTLRKVT
+623 TLTESESVTNTDGLAMDSTCSHIYLSNKSTKSISKVT

>member
-143 WFEGDVEAPMLARV
+143 WFDGDVEAPMLARV

-322 YSVEVVAGSDGSN
+322 YTVETIITGLARTPHNLTRLSDDQFVVTAEKYHVYFLDVVKNTATQSATNSSSKYPQYPYSVCCIGNNLWIANKTGATDNCIYKYDMTTQLYSIVTTGINQAMQIQEHDGNVYVLGRGDGSN
-335 ATTDGTGTAAK
+335 AGKIHVFTGNVPGAVDAEVFADFSGIASSGHAWPLSFAFDTDGSMVVAVSASAGTPSECFKLYRVASKGATPVAI
-346 FNQVRGLC
+346 F
-354 WRDNTNLL
+354 
-362 LTESNGS
+362 GS
-369 KVLRQFNKSTKAV
+369 GTKASNYAGLV
-382 TSAVTLGGNAP
+382 
-393 WQGCMKDGLFYFIDK
+393 DGL
-408 GNAQIRT
+408 
-415 WNPST
+415 
-420 NAVATV
+420 
-426 TKSVGNSPMCV
+426 
-437 RFHGDDAYVTSRD
+437 
-450 DSKIYKFA
+450 
-458 GGATGTKSVFF
+458 
-469 DFSTLE
+469 
-475 HGDDTNRP
+475 
-483 IALVFDGDGNAIVTV
+483 
-498 GSSKGTSATAFMIYV
+498 SSS
-513 IGQDGSVVTTIGK
+513 
-526 AVKAANWGATYDG
+526 
-539 APANATFSSNMNGIV
+539 ATFSSNM
-554 LGPDGAL
+554 LQMQFDGEGNL
-561 YMVDSYAIR
+561 YIGDTFAVR
-570 RITKGASGWSDATV
+570 KLVR
-584 TTILGGGNSYLTSVG
+584 G
-599 ATCQI
+599 ATGLEDGTI
-604 TQTPQDLIFDP
+604 M
-615 ENSKVFYF
+615 
-623 FDWRYTLRKVT
+623 TLTESGSVTNTDGLAMDSTCSHIYLSNKSTKSISKVT